1 MNEQYLE
8 LCGIE
13 EYIEKNFIALAELEI
28 NGINDVDY
36 HYYYSG
42 LVSLVESE
50 KALVGTLGINA
61 RGVLNLLNDANPYK
75 KEPIIGLGHVS
86 EFYYF
91 RLINI
96 FKSMVESDLAFYAET
111 VQYDIN
117 NLLLRF
123 LSKMIDNEYFQ
134 NIREELIYFKYN
146 IIFLN
151 MDSEYDFLTGEE
163 SKPLETKKYR
173 TEDFSDYTY
182 VDDSLLGFQSMQAL
196 SYLYSIEDDF
206 KNNSDS
212 YTKVVLCI
220 LNILVRLI
228 LCEDQLVN
236 KIYPEFIYLIGEDNP
251 SENLRETM
259 KEMLDILNEIK
270 NDISWSR

>member
-42 LVSLVESE
+42 LVNLVESE
-50 KALVGTLGINA
+50 KALVRTLGINA
-61 RGVLNLLNDANPYK
+61 RDVLNLLNDANPYK

-228 LCEDQLVN
+228 LCEDRLVN

>member
-61 RGVLNLLNDANPYK
+61 RDVLNLLNDANPYK

-151 MDSEYDFLTGEE
+151 IDSEYDFLTGEE

-212 YTKVVLCI
+212 YAKVVLCI